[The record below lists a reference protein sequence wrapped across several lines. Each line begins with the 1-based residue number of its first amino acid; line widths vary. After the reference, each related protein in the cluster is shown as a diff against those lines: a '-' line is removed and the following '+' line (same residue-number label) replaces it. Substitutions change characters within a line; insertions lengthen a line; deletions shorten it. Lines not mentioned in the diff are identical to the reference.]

1 MLLNEGGGE
10 PQLDPE
16 RLRMI
21 EVAAN
26 PSRIRIMIE
35 LLKEDGTVTSL
46 AKNLGYSRQLVNH
59 HLDTLERNRLVLKR
73 RVGSMEVY
81 SITDAARAVISEI
94 LKIHLEVTRAE
105 KDKAG
110 VMVEKRE
117 ATGLSL
123 RRLMPLALGL
133 SPVIIASARG
143 IVEGQPMW
151 IVGGV
156 MLGIFLYVVASIIIR
171 RLA

>member
-1 MLLNEGGGE
+1 MNEGSGE

-35 LLKEDGTVTSL
+35 LLKGEGTVTSL
-46 AKNLGYSRQLVNH
+46 AKNLGYSRQLVDH

-81 SITDAARAVISEI
+81 SVTDEARAIISEI
-94 LKIHLEVTRAE
+94 LKIHLEVTKVE

-110 VMVEKRE
+110 MMIEKRE
-117 ATGLSL
+117 AVGLRL
-123 RRLMPLALGL
+123 RRLMPLALGI
-133 SPVIIASARG
+133 SPIIIASARG
-143 IVEGQPMW
+143 IAEGQPMW

-156 MLGIFLYVVASIIIR
+156 ILGIFLYVVASILIR